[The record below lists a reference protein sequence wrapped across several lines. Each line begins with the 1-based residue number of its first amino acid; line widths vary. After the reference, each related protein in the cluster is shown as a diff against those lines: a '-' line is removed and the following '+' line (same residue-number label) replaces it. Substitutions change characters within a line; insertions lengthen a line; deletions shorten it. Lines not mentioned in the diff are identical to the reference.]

1 MSALFA
7 CSRCFSRHPFE
18 ELSQGQQLCK
28 ECRGAFPI
36 VKCTYCRSEFQQESK
51 GNTST
56 ICKKCE
62 FNVKQY
68 GKPSACEYCNIIAAF
83 IGNKCQRCTN
93 SEKKY
98 GPPVTCEQ
106 CKQKCAFDRKDE
118 DKKKVDG
125 KMLCW
130 LCTLS
135 YRRALAKTKHSE
147 RGSHSNSS
155 KTKEQHQQQHRSSGH
170 NHHGN
175 HHNHH
180 DKRPQRPDVTK
191 VGLGDRE
198 ETGPPAKI
206 FRPMINRDAMVDPNS
221 SDHVVAITELRE
233 QVATLQKQLSVKDNQ
248 LLAKEKQI
256 TELKAGQFRMEQEHR
271 VRIKTI
277 QKEHEAKVDILQER
291 IKTYQREVAT
301 LNKANNKH
309 KSDQQKQLHQQ
320 QKSAAIATAAAAS
333 LGQSSNSTPGG
344 SKSRQ
349 GSGSDSDNSPRTSS
363 FVMYFIEDDRKVA
376 DEPVDNQMDGTLP
389 LKPSSGIA
397 AVVPDLQE
405 TMCMLQMM
413 SADGPLAELKP
424 KTALSGISMPGIG
437 NIFGDTNRSR
447 RIVWILVIVAAFVIA
462 IIQVKDRV
470 EYYSSTPVTVNVRV
484 TMNDTLRFPVLTVCN
499 KNSFNMSQ
507 IRLLEKEVTGSV
519 NKLEVNISQLVGL
532 RGMDAKQLWDLIAH
546 DPDRFIVE
554 FRTLNVWKRP
564 CVNNGNYSKCIERC
578 FVAAAADRMTCR
590 LPFMDIQ
597 SGEFL
602 LL

>member
-155 KTKEQHQQQHRSSGH
+155 KTKEQQQQQHRSSSHH
-170 NHHGN
+170 NHHSN

-198 ETGPPAKI
+198 EIGPPAKI

-256 TELKAGQFRMEQEHR
+256 TELKAGQFRMDQEHR
-271 VRIKTI
+271 VRVKTI

-320 QKSAAIATAAAAS
+320 QKSAANAIATANAAAS
-333 LGQSSNSTPGG
+333 LVQSNNSTPGG

-363 FVMYFIEDDRKVA
+363 RH
-376 DEPVDNQMDGTLP
+376 G
-389 LKPSSGIA
+389 
-397 AVVPDLQE
+397 
-405 TMCMLQMM
+405 
-413 SADGPLAELKP
+413 
-424 KTALSGISMPGIG
+424 
-437 NIFGDTNRSR
+437 
-447 RIVWILVIVAAFVIA
+447 
-462 IIQVKDRV
+462 
-470 EYYSSTPVTVNVRV
+470 
-484 TMNDTLRFPVLTVCN
+484 
-499 KNSFNMSQ
+499 
-507 IRLLEKEVTGSV
+507 
-519 NKLEVNISQLVGL
+519 
-532 RGMDAKQLWDLIAH
+532 
-546 DPDRFIVE
+546 
-554 FRTLNVWKRP
+554 
-564 CVNNGNYSKCIERC
+564 ERH
-578 FVAAAADRMTCR
+578 
-590 LPFMDIQ
+590 
-597 SGEFL
+597 
-602 LL
+602 